1 MLEEKIENLFAAVY
15 PEIMGEMEAVS
26 QLPGGVEVQDALSLL
41 PGMRLEEAAYQ
52 ARIEAAMKF
61 DISEE
66 DDALV
71 HMVERYDALMSYLCR
86 ESFRYG
92 YKIGLAEGD
101 AHSESNKM
109 DTL

>member
-15 PEIMGEMEAVS
+15 PEMMGEMEAVS

-61 DISEE
+61 GISEE

-71 HMVERYDALMSYLCR
+71 RMVECYEALISYLCH
-86 ESFRYG
+86 ESFLYG